1 MSSTFQM
8 TMLVPATLFTL
19 LWIWL
24 AVRYEKKFASITD
37 TLKKSEYPLHELFY
51 IGFELLELVS
61 SSRGDFT
68 ASFFIYGHPFNNY

>member
-37 TLKKSEYPLHELFY
+37 TLKKSEYPLHELF
-51 IGFELLELVS
+51 
-61 SSRGDFT
+61 
-68 ASFFIYGHPFNNY
+68 